1 MSVSGILTKDPALD
15 ASGLMLLVDIVEA
28 GNLSLAARTLK
39 TSRANVSYRLRQLE
53 HAIGMQLFRRTTRR
67 MEPTEV
73 GKRLYEHGRRI
84 RDEVLAARESVDRLG
99 KGLHG
104 SVRLS
109 LPTGFGEVVMSD
121 WLLEFK
127 RRYPD
132 IALDVLFDNRVDDL
146 LGREV
151 DVALRVMAEPPAQLV
166 AVDLAS
172 VRYVACASAGYAGSH
187 AMPSSPEALCEVP
200 LITSKVEGR
209 EQRISAIRGG
219 ERHDLALRPTLASE
233 NFRFL
238 REAVLA
244 GLGVGVVPDYVVRQD
259 VAAGRVVTVLDEWR
273 LSIYGTRMFLLRM
286 PGRYETLAVRTL
298 IDFIIDRTRAWAA
311 G

>member
-1 MSVSGILTKDPALD
+1 
-15 ASGLMLLVDIVEA
+15 MLLVDIVEA
-28 GNLSLAARTLK
+28 GNLSLAARHLK
-39 TSRANVSYRLRQLE
+39 MSRANVSYRLRQLE
-53 HAIGMQLFRRTTRR
+53 QTIGMQLFRRTTRR
-67 MEPTEV
+67 IEPTEI
-73 GKRLYEHGRRI
+73 GLRLYAHGRRI
-84 RDEVLAARESVDRLG
+84 RDEVTAAQESVNLLG
-99 KGLHG
+99 RSLHG
-104 SVRLS
+104 AVRLS
-109 LPTGFGEVVMSD
+109 LPTGFGEVVMSE

-151 DVALRVMAEPPAQLV
+151 DVAMRVMAEPPEQLV
-166 AVDLAS
+166 AIDLAR
-172 VRYVACASAGYAGSH
+172 VRYVACASTGYARAH
-187 AMPSSPEALCEVP
+187 ALPTNPDELHAVP

-209 EQRISAIRGG
+209 EQRISASRGG
-219 ERHDLALRPTLASE
+219 ERQDLALRPSLASE

-259 VAAGRVVTVLDEWR
+259 IADGRVVTVLDDWR
-273 LSIYGTRMFLLRM
+273 ISIYGTRMFLLRM

-298 IDFIIDRTRAWAA
+298 IDFIIERTRAWAVD
-311 G
+311 

>member
-1 MSVSGILTKDPALD
+1 VTKSASLD

-28 GNLSLAARTLK
+28 GNLSLAARGLR

-53 HAIGMQLFRRTTRR
+53 QAIGMQLFRRTTRR

-73 GKRLYEHGRRI
+73 GLRLYEHGRRI
-84 RDEVLAARESVDRLG
+84 RDEVLAAQESVNLLG
-99 KGLHG
+99 RGLHG
-104 SVRLS
+104 AVRLS

-146 LGREV
+146 LAREV
-151 DVALRVMAEPPAQLV
+151 DVALRVMAEPPPQLV
-166 AVDLAS
+166 AINLAS
-172 VRYVACASAGYAGSH
+172 VRYVACAAVGWASAH
-187 AMPSSPEALCEVP
+187 AMPACPEALHEVP

-209 EQRISAIRGG
+209 ELRIAASRGD
-219 ERHDLALRPTLASE
+219 ERHELTLRPTLASE

-244 GLGVGVVPDYVVRQD
+244 GLGVGVVPDYLVHQD
-259 VAAGRVVTVLDEWR
+259 LAAGRVVTALDAWR
-273 LSIYGTRMFLLRM
+273 LSLYGTRMFLLRM

-298 IDFIIDRTRAWAA
+298 IDFILERTRAWAA